1 MDPSQGTSLPP
12 QNNSKDLAAELAH
25 VNREMYAKNLELV
38 ERNKTLSLL
47 RKIDDIILSDVTSI
61 KLIAQQIAD
70 AAVSEGE
77 FKAVAILVID
87 RKEDA
92 LVRIGVSRTEAILQ
106 AEWEL
111 QKAFHGLKTSL
122 SDTQNL
128 TVKAIKEK
136 KSQTTDNVFYILTP
150 NFTQEEAQKIQEKLA
165 IKSSLIF
172 PLIARDDVIGT
183 IILSLGEKAEDVSK
197 YKTELIDQLVRVVG
211 IAINNGLLY
220 QTLQEANERLQG
232 LDKLKDE
239 FVSIAS
245 HELKTPMAI
254 IRNYLWMLENKSA
267 TLDDAKKKEYMHRT
281 LVSTTRLI
289 NLVNDMLNVSRI
301 ESGRIEIKPD
311 YFALPDLTHDVV
323 TELNEKA
330 KQLGIHLVVG
340 STQLP
345 NVYADKGRI
354 QEVLINLIGN
364 ALKFTPKDGSI
375 TVSFVEKDS
384 IVETSV
390 TDTGTGIKQEDLGKL
405 FKKFGRIKN
414 TFTAQAETEGTGLG
428 LYICQQYIE
437 LFGGKIWVTSE
448 IGKGSTF
455 SFTLPTTPHVKVT
468 QQQIVP
474 KAETTIPTPLSP
486 AA

>member
-1 MDPSQGTSLPP
+1 MDPLQKAPP
-12 QNNSKDLAAELAH
+12 TPPNNNKDLSDELAH
-25 VNREMYAKNLELV
+25 VNREMYAKNLELA
-38 ERNKTLSLL
+38 ETNKTLSLL
-47 RKIDDIILSDVTSI
+47 RKIDGIILSDVTSI
-61 KLIAQQIAD
+61 KLIAQQITD

-77 FKAVAILVID
+77 FKAVAILTVD
-87 RKEDA
+87 KDENA

-122 SDTQNL
+122 TDTQNL
-128 TVKAIKEK
+128 AVKVVKEK
-136 KSQTTDNVFYILTP
+136 KPQTTDSVFSILTP
-150 NFTQEEAQKIQEKLA
+150 HFSLEEAQKIQEKLG
-165 IKSSLIF
+165 IQSSLVF
-172 PLIARDDVIGT
+172 PLIVREEVIGT
-183 IILSLGEKAEDVSK
+183 IIVSLGEKAEDVSR
-197 YKTELIDQLVRVVG
+197 YKTELIEQLVRVVG

-311 YFALPDLTHDVV
+311 YFALLDVTHDVV

-330 KQLGIHLVVG
+330 KQQGIHLVV
-340 STQLP
+340 SETTIPQ
-345 NVYADKGRI
+345 VYADKGRI

-375 TVSFVEKDS
+375 TISFTQNNDM
-384 IVETSV
+384 VETSV

-474 KAETTIPTPLSP
+474 KVETT
-486 AA
+486 